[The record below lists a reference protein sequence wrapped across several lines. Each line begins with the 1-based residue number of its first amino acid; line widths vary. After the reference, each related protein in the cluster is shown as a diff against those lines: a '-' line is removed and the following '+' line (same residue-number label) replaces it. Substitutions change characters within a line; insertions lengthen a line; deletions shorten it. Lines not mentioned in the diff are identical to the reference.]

1 MLKFACCRHAAR
13 SFVAVSKRRR
23 AAARSRRSYLAL
35 LVLVEKSAEAV
46 LGRFS
51 TNCWNRMRPRKVVAT
66 TREEMMMIRTLRS
79 IAVLAIGMISVGTA
93 LAQNFP
99 SKPITMIVPFGA
111 GGGTDIIARAV
122 SEDLSRALKQP
133 IVVEPR
139 PGANGAIGSALV
151 ARAAPDGYTLL
162 FTASSTYS
170 LNPNLMKEPPFDQL
184 KDLVPVASIGRSPW
198 MLAVPMASEFK
209 TVADVVAYGKANPGK
224 LAFAFWQSSVLVT
237 GETFGQLSGIQMRKV
252 PYKGQVEATTDFLG
266 GRLPIL
272 FTDTAGARPQ
282 VDAGTMRV
290 LAVTGAKR
298 SSLFPQVPTMREA
311 GLDIVTDSM
320 IAVFAPAAT
329 PRPIQERLNSE
340 ISKIIDTSEPVRNR
354 IRQLGLDP
362 TTMTLAEAD
371 AFVRS
376 ELPRWAEMIRR
387 AGLEKN

>member
-1 MLKFACCRHAAR
+1 M
-13 SFVAVSKRRR
+13 
-23 AAARSRRSYLAL
+23 
-35 LVLVEKSAEAV
+35 
-46 LGRFS
+46 
-51 TNCWNRMRPRKVVAT
+51 
-66 TREEMMMIRTLRS
+66 TRTVRL
-79 IAVLAIGMISVGTA
+79 IAVLAVTVLSMGAA
-93 LAQNFP
+93 LAQSYP
-99 SKPITMIVPFGA
+99 SRPITFIVPFGA

-162 FTASSTYS
+162 FTAQSTYS
-170 LNPNLMKEPPFDQL
+170 LNPNLMKEPPYDQL

-209 TVADVVAYGKANPGK
+209 TAADVVAYGKANPGK
-224 LAFAFWQSSVLVT
+224 LSFAYWQSSVLVT

-298 SSLFPQVPTMREA
+298 SSLFPDVPTMREA

-320 IAVFAPAAT
+320 IAVFAPAGT

-340 ISKIIDTSEPVRNR
+340 LSKIIETSEPVRNR
-354 IRQLGLDP
+354 IKSLGLDP
-362 TTMTLAEAD
+362 TVMTLTEAD

>member
-1 MLKFACCRHAAR
+1 M
-13 SFVAVSKRRR
+13 
-23 AAARSRRSYLAL
+23 
-35 LVLVEKSAEAV
+35 
-46 LGRFS
+46 
-51 TNCWNRMRPRKVVAT
+51 
-66 TREEMMMIRTLRS
+66 TRTVRL
-79 IAVLAIGMISVGTA
+79 IAVLAVTVLAMGAA
-93 LAQNFP
+93 LAQSYP
-99 SKPITMIVPFGA
+99 SRPITFIVPFGA

-162 FTASSTYS
+162 FTAQSTYS
-170 LNPNLMKEPPFDQL
+170 LNPNLMKEPPYDQL

-209 TVADVVAYGKANPGK
+209 TAADVIAYGKANPGK
-224 LAFAFWQSSVLVT
+224 LSFAYWQSSVLVT

-298 SSLFPQVPTMREA
+298 SSLFPDVPTMREA

-320 IAVFAPAAT
+320 IAVFAPAGT

-340 ISKIIDTSEPVRNR
+340 LSKIIETSEPVRNR
-354 IRQLGLDP
+354 IKSLGLDP
-362 TTMTLAEAD
+362 TVMTLAEAD

>member
-1 MLKFACCRHAAR
+1 
-13 SFVAVSKRRR
+13 
-23 AAARSRRSYLAL
+23 
-35 LVLVEKSAEAV
+35 
-46 LGRFS
+46 
-51 TNCWNRMRPRKVVAT
+51 
-66 TREEMMMIRTLRS
+66 MIRILRS
-79 IAVLAIGMISVGTA
+79 IAVGAVAVISIGTA
-93 LAQNFP
+93 LAQSYP
-99 SKPITMIVPFGA
+99 TRPITMIVPFGA

-122 SEDLSRALKQP
+122 SEDLSRALKQS

-162 FTASSTYS
+162 FTAQSTYS
-170 LNPNLMKEPPFDQL
+170 LNPNLMKDPPFDQL

-209 TVADVVAYGKANPGK
+209 TAADVIAYGKANPGK
-224 LAFAFWQSSVLVT
+224 LSFAYWQSSVLVT
-237 GETFGQLSGIQMRKV
+237 GETFGQLAGIQMRKV

-282 VDAGTMRV
+282 VEAGTMRV

-298 SSLFPQVPTMREA
+298 SSLFPDVPTMREA

-329 PRPIQERLNSE
+329 PRPILERLNSE
-340 ISKIIDTSEPVRNR
+340 LSKIIETSEPVRNR
-354 IRQLGLDP
+354 IKQLGLDP
-362 TTMTLAEAD
+362 TVMTLAEAD

>member
-1 MLKFACCRHAAR
+1 M
-13 SFVAVSKRRR
+13 KR
-23 AAARSRRSYLAL
+23 L
-35 LVLVEKSAEAV
+35 LTSM
-46 LGRFS
+46 
-51 TNCWNRMRPRKVVAT
+51 T
-66 TREEMMMIRTLRS
+66 
-79 IAVLAIGMISVGTA
+79 VLAIAAVAAGTA
-93 LAQNFP
+93 LAQGYP
-99 SKPITMIVPFGA
+99 TRQITFIVPFGA

-122 SEDLSRALKQP
+122 SDDLSRALKQS

-162 FTASSTYS
+162 FTAQSTYS
-170 LNPNLMKEPPFDQL
+170 LNPNLMKDPPFDQL

-209 TVADVVAYGKANPGK
+209 TAADVIAYGKANPGK
-224 LAFAFWQSSVLVT
+224 LAFAYWQSSVLVT
-237 GETFGQLSGIQMRKV
+237 GETFGQLAGIQMRKV

-282 VDAGTMRV
+282 VEAGTMRV

-298 SSLFPQVPTMREA
+298 SSLFPDVPTMREA

-320 IAVFAPAAT
+320 IAVFAPSAT
-329 PRPIQERLNSE
+329 PRPILERLNGE
-340 ISKIIDTSEPVRNR
+340 LTKIIETSEPVRNR
-354 IRQLGLDP
+354 IKQLGLDP

>member
-1 MLKFACCRHAAR
+1 M
-13 SFVAVSKRRR
+13 
-23 AAARSRRSYLAL
+23 
-35 LVLVEKSAEAV
+35 
-46 LGRFS
+46 
-51 TNCWNRMRPRKVVAT
+51 RM
-66 TREEMMMIRTLRS
+66 TRTVRL
-79 IAVLAIGMISVGTA
+79 IAVLAVTVLSMGAA
-93 LAQNFP
+93 LAQSYP
-99 SKPITMIVPFGA
+99 SRPITFIVPFGA

-162 FTASSTYS
+162 FTAQSTYS
-170 LNPNLMKEPPFDQL
+170 LNPNLMKEPPYDQL

-209 TVADVVAYGKANPGK
+209 TAADVIAYGKANPGK
-224 LAFAFWQSSVLVT
+224 LSFAYWQSSVLVT

-298 SSLFPQVPTMREA
+298 SSLFPDVPTMREA

-320 IAVFAPAAT
+320 IAVFAPAGT

-340 ISKIIDTSEPVRNR
+340 LSKIIETSEPVRNR
-354 IRQLGLDP
+354 IKSLGLDP
-362 TTMTLAEAD
+362 TVMTLAEAD

>member
-1 MLKFACCRHAAR
+1 M
-13 SFVAVSKRRR
+13 
-23 AAARSRRSYLAL
+23 
-35 LVLVEKSAEAV
+35 
-46 LGRFS
+46 
-51 TNCWNRMRPRKVVAT
+51 
-66 TREEMMMIRTLRS
+66 TRTVRL
-79 IAVLAIGMISVGTA
+79 IAVLAVTVLSMGAA
-93 LAQNFP
+93 LAQSYP
-99 SKPITMIVPFGA
+99 SRPITFIVPFGA

-162 FTASSTYS
+162 FTAQSTYS
-170 LNPNLMKEPPFDQL
+170 LNPNLMKEPPYDQL

-209 TVADVVAYGKANPGK
+209 TAADVIAYGKANPGK
-224 LAFAFWQSSVLVT
+224 LSFAYWQSSVLVT

-298 SSLFPQVPTMREA
+298 SSLFPDVPTMREA

-320 IAVFAPAAT
+320 IAVFAPAGT

-340 ISKIIDTSEPVRNR
+340 LSKIIETSEPVRNR
-354 IRQLGLDP
+354 IKSLGLDP
-362 TTMTLAEAD
+362 TVMTLAEAD

>member
-1 MLKFACCRHAAR
+1 MNRTKRSIGKLAVAMLAG
-13 SFVAVSKRRR
+13 
-23 AAARSRRSYLAL
+23 
-35 LVLVEKSAEAV
+35 AV
-46 LGRFS
+46 LG
-51 TNCWNRMRPRKVVAT
+51 VVVPGAT
-66 TREEMMMIRTLRS
+66 
-79 IAVLAIGMISVGTA
+79 
-93 LAQNFP
+93 AQAQPYP
-99 SKPITMIVPFGA
+99 SRPITMIIPFGA

-122 SEDLSRALKQP
+122 SEDLTKALKQP
-133 IVVEPR
+133 IIVEPR

-151 ARAAPDGYTLL
+151 ARAAADGYTLL
-162 FTASSTYS
+162 FTAQSTYS
-170 LNPNLMKEPPFDQL
+170 LNPNLMKDPPFDQL

-198 MLAVPMASEFK
+198 MLAVPAASEFK
-209 TVADVVAYGKANPGK
+209 SAADVIAYGKANPGK
-224 LAFAFWQSSVLVT
+224 LSFAFWQSSVLVT
-237 GETFGQLSGIQMRKV
+237 GETFGQLAGIQMRKV

-290 LAVTGAKR
+290 LAVTGSKR
-298 SSLFPQVPTMREA
+298 SALFPDVPTMKEV

-329 PRPIQERLNSE
+329 PRPILERLNVE
-340 ISKIIDTSEPVRNR
+340 LTKIIETSEPVRNR
-354 IRQLGLDP
+354 IKSLGLDP
-362 TTMTLAEAD
+362 TTMTLPEID